1 MHFRGSF
8 FKKPVIYFCSN
19 NQINAIFH
27 IYIIPTDFNFERSQ
41 RNTLFRAISKR
52 QWTLIFLTIVL
63 LLIFFFIL
71 PISVPLIVAFI
82 TALFLNPLVR
92 LIQSKVK
99 INRKTSVIIVFLLF
113 LLIIGIAG
121 TFIVTKAVT
130 QVVNFVED
138 VPAHFNKLNEVYSDW
153 ESDVQQYTNNLPD
166 EFVDQVSDSIEENLT
181 ALSTTAKEK
190 ITLDNIA
197 QIFAKVPQYLISFL
211 VYLIALFLFI
221 LELPLLKS
229 KAYSMLT
236 KETAEKV
243 SFMNARLSSV
253 FLGFFKAQFLVSLI
267 ILAVTLIGL
276 FIITPEVAIIMSL
289 IIWIVDLIPIIG
301 SIIVLG
307 PWALFL
313 LLAGDTAMGIQIAI
327 LAIILLAIRRTVEP
341 KVMGQHIG
349 LSPLATLISMFIGL
363 KLLGIFGF
371 ILGPLLVIAFN
382 SAKEAEII
390 KWKLKI

>member
-1 MHFRGSF
+1 M
-8 FKKPVIYFCSN
+8 
-19 NQINAIFH
+19 
-27 IYIIPTDFNFERSQ
+27 
-41 RNTLFRAISKR
+41 FRAISKR